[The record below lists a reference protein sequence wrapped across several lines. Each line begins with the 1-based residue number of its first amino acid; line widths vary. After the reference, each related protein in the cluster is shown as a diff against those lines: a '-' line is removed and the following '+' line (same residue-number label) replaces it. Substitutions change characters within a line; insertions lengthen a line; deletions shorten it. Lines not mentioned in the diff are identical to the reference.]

1 MDIQE
6 RVKSRMNISEKVGV
20 ASVREQMI
28 KFCLRLFDHMRNRP
42 IEAHKR

>member
-6 RVKSRMNISEKVGV
+6 RLKSGMNISEKVGV